1 MKKRLGISLLVAVL
15 MSVMAV
21 GAVAAQGEPPI
32 AGPDN
37 PTDLLAVLGWLA
49 AGGAGPAIAFA
60 LNKLP
65 WFRAI
70 ENDNVKLGI
79 VVTCV
84 VIVPL
89 TAKVAID
96 LVPPHIWPLVQP
108 YWATAVGA
116 LLLGWPAS
124 QITFETFIK
133 PKKG

>member
-1 MKKRLGISLLVAVL
+1 MKKRLGISLLVAVVV
-15 MSVMAV
+15 SVVAV

-32 AGPDN
+32 SGPEN

-60 LNKLP
+60 LNKLA
-65 WFRAI
+65 WFKAL
-70 ENDNVKLGI
+70 ENGNAKLAI

-84 VIVPL
+84 VIIPL
-89 TAKVAID
+89 LAKVAID
-96 LVPPHIWPLVQP
+96 LVPPHIWPLIQP

-133 PKKG
+133 PKKP